1 MANKAVEL
9 EPRPGSEPF
18 AASSMNSATRS
29 PSLERHRRKCT
40 VCKHADRDAIEEA
53 FLHWISPDFITEE
66 FELPDWSSL
75 YRHAHAT
82 GLFAQRRRNVRFALE
97 DVIERSAE
105 VEITA
110 AGLVRAIRAYASLT
124 DTGEWVEPASRVIVS
139 SGTDANPRS
148 VSLTSPAIPS
158 RPEAA
163 PIAML
168 MPESSFTSEPSTTA
182 QNHQVLI
189 HNPEL
194 ETDVTHTKQ
203 TEEVNPNR
211 Q

>member
-9 EPRPGSEPF
+9 ESRPGSEPF
-18 AASSMNSATRS
+18 HASSVNSATRS

-40 VCKHADRDAIEEA
+40 VCKHAERDAIEEA
-53 FLHWISPDFITEE
+53 FLHWVSPEFITEQ
-66 FELPDWSSL
+66 FDLPDWSTL

-97 DVIERSAE
+97 NVIERADDVE
-105 VEITA
+105 VITA
-110 AGLVRAIRAYASLT
+110 AGLVRAVRAYACLT
-124 DTGEWVEPASRVIVS
+124 DSGEWVEPASHVIVS
-139 SGTDANPRS
+139 RGAATPGS
-148 VSLTSPAIPS
+148 VSLTSPATPS
-158 RPEAA
+158 MPEVA

-168 MPESSFTSEPSTTA
+168 MPESSVISEPSTTA
-182 QNHQVLI
+182 QDHEVLI

-194 ETDVTHTKQ
+194 DTDVTCTKQ
-203 TEEVNPNR
+203 TEEVDPNR

>member
-1 MANKAVEL
+1 
-9 EPRPGSEPF
+9 
-18 AASSMNSATRS
+18 MNSAAYS
-29 PSLERHRRKCT
+29 PSLERHRRKCS
-40 VCKHADRDAIEEA
+40 VCKHAERDAIEEA

-66 FELPDWSSL
+66 FKLPDWSSL

-97 DVIERSAE
+97 EVIERSVE

-110 AGLVRAIRAYASLT
+110 AGLVRVVRAYASLT

-139 SGTDANPRS
+139 SGTAANPRS
-148 VSLTSPAIPS
+148 VASSAIPS

-168 MPESSFTSEPSTTA
+168 MPESSVVSEPSTTNGNA
-182 QNHQVLI
+182 EVLI

>member
-9 EPRPGSEPF
+9 EPRPGSEPSP
-18 AASSMNSATRS
+18 ASSVNSATHS

-40 VCKHADRDAIEEA
+40 VCKHAERDAIEEA
-53 FLHWISPDFITEE
+53 FLHWVSPDFITQE
-66 FELPDWSSL
+66 FELPDWSTL

-97 DVIERSAE
+97 NVIEHSDE

-110 AGLVRAIRAYASLT
+110 AGLVRAVRAYASLT
-124 DTGEWVEPASRVIVS
+124 DSGEWVEPASRIIVS
-139 SGTDANPRS
+139 SGAATPGS
-148 VSLTSPAIPS
+148 VSLTSPATPS
-158 RPEAA
+158 SPDMA
-163 PIAML
+163 PIPML
-168 MPESSFTSEPSTTA
+168 MPESSVVSEPSTAA
-182 QNHQVLI
+182 QGHQVLI
-189 HNPEL
+189 HCPEL
-194 ETDVTHTKQ
+194 DTEITHTKQ

>member
-1 MANKAVEL
+1 MAIKAVEL
-9 EPRPGSEPF
+9 ESRPGSEPSP
-18 AASSMNSATRS
+18 ASSVNSATRS

-53 FLHWISPDFITEE
+53 FLHWISPDFITTE
-66 FELPDWSSL
+66 FELPDWSTL

-97 DVIERSAE
+97 NIIERSVE

-110 AGLVRAIRAYASLT
+110 AGLVRAIRAHASLT
-124 DTGEWVEPASRVIVS
+124 DSGEWVEPASRVIVS
-139 SGTDANPRS
+139 SGA
-148 VSLTSPAIPS
+148 APS
-158 RPEAA
+158 KPEAA

-168 MPESSFTSEPSTTA
+168 MPESSVVSEPSTTS
-182 QNHQVLI
+182 QDHQVLI
-189 HNPEL
+189 HCPEL
-194 ETDVTHTKQ
+194 DTDVTHTKQ
-203 TEEVNPNR
+203 TEEVDPNR

>member
-1 MANKAVEL
+1 MANKTT
-9 EPRPGSEPF
+9 EPGTRPASEPSP
-18 AASSMNSATRS
+18 ASSMNSAAYS
-29 PSLERHRRKCT
+29 PSLERHRRKCS
-40 VCKHADRDAIEEA
+40 VCKHAERDAIEEA

-66 FELPDWSSL
+66 FKLPDWSSL

-97 DVIERSAE
+97 EVIERSVE
-105 VEITA
+105 VETTA
-110 AGLVRAIRAYASLT
+110 AGLVRVIRAYASLT

-139 SGTDANPRS
+139 SGTAANPGS

-168 MPESSFTSEPSTTA
+168 MPESSVVSEPSTTA

>member
-9 EPRPGSEPF
+9 GPRPGSEPSR
-18 AASSMNSATRS
+18 ASSVNSATLS
-29 PSLERHRRKCT
+29 PSERHRRKCT
-40 VCKHADRDAIEEA
+40 VCKHAERDAIEEA
-53 FLHWISPDFITEE
+53 FLHWISPEFITEE
-66 FELPDWSSL
+66 FELPDWSTL

-97 DVIERSAE
+97 NVIERSVE

-110 AGLVRAIRAYASLT
+110 AGLVRAVRAYASLT
-124 DTGEWVEPASRVIVS
+124 DSGEWVEPASRVIVS
-139 SGTDANPRS
+139 SGAATPGG
-148 VSLTSPAIPS
+148 VSLTSPVAS
-158 RPEAA
+158 SMPEAA

-168 MPESSFTSEPSTTA
+168 MPESSVISEPSTTA

-194 ETDVTHTKQ
+194 DTDVTHTKQ
-203 TEEVNPNR
+203 TEEVDPNR